1 MSAKREIFLQQS
13 SSSLLSFLHSVLQE
27 NQFSLQSGQN
37 HNLSPWVFVCGGFST
52 TFVPWLETS
61 DLKHTAVERL
71 LKHQAT
77 ATLNNTDG

>member
-52 TFVPWLETS
+52 TFVP
-61 DLKHTAVERL
+61 
-71 LKHQAT
+71 
-77 ATLNNTDG
+77 